1 MLRRTFA
8 NLAMKGGARLEQI
21 QLSLGHASRCI
32 ASIQR
37 TCAGLC
43 MTIDYTDQLELECD
57 FKTNSRPNRRYSGQ
71 DVIMMMS

>member
-43 MTIDYTDQLELECD
+43 MTIDYTDQLEL
-57 FKTNSRPNRRYSGQ
+57 G
-71 DVIMMMS
+71 M